1 MRDIGIVHKPL
12 LATVAPNRNK
22 PGQVVAFIEN
32 QLCFFEPDSLVPAVG
47 ETVEV
52 MITRPVHPKDDRFF
66 NFDRL
71 TGLMIRVVDREH
83 HALVAIDGFECSG
96 SMRSEEHTSELQ
108 SLMRISY
115 AVFCVKKKNKEVTKA
130 VRENTKQIATDHNN
144 KTTLK
149 TKVT

>member
-96 SMRSEEHTSELQ
+96 SMCSTTAWGRSEEHTSELQ
-108 SLMRISY
+108 SLMRIPY
-115 AVFCVKKKNKEVTKA
+115 AVFCLKKQNK
-130 VRENTKQIATDHNN
+130 QQH
-144 KTTLK
+144 
-149 TKVT
+149 

>member
-1 MRDIGIVHKPL
+1 MRDWISDVCSSDLK
-12 LATVAPNRNK
+12 A
-22 PGQVVAFIEN
+22 GQVVACIEN

-83 HALVAIDGFECSG
+83 HALVAIDG
-96 SMRSEEHTSELQ
+96 RSEEHTSELQ

-115 AVFCVKKKNKEVTKA
+115 AVF
-130 VRENTKQIATDHNN
+130 
-144 KTTLK
+144 
-149 TKVT
+149 

>member
-1 MRDIGIVHKPL
+1 MRISDWSSDVCSSDLIVRKKIMRDIGIVHKPL

-52 MITRPVHPKDDRFF
+52 MITRPVHPKDDRSF

-71 TGLMIRVVDREH
+71 TGLMIRQ
-83 HALVAIDGFECSG
+83 
-96 SMRSEEHTSELQ
+96 SEEHKSQPQ
-108 SLMRISY
+108 SRMPIMY
-115 AVFCVKKKNKEVTKA
+115 
-130 VRENTKQIATDHNN
+130 
-144 KTTLK
+144 
-149 TKVT
+149 